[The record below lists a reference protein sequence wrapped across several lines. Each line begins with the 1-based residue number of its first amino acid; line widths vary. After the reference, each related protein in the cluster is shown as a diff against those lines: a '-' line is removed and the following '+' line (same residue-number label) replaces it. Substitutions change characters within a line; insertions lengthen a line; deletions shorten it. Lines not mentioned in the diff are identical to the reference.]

1 MRVIK
6 DERCFQRQVKVVEI
20 PNVRIISLTQ
30 DFPRNLPFGGFSEY
44 WVTSVPFNNLPFKR
58 KKKNQKSKKQKLII
72 TTTNK
77 TKITKTRDK
86 TTFSGVIKLRRAG
99 AS

>member
-20 PNVRIISLTQ
+20 PNIRIISLTQ
-30 DFPRNLPFGGFSEY
+30 DSPGIFPLVASLSIGK
-44 WVTSVPFNNLPFKR
+44 LQCLLIICLLKC
-58 KKKNQKSKKQKLII
+58 KKPKTPPKQKPTT

-77 TKITKTRDK
+77 TKTTKTRDK
-86 TTFSGVIKLRRAG
+86 TTFSGVIKLCRVG